1 MLRARLRKIHFLH
14 TLFRALIM
22 MYKRKRY
29 GLKHV
34 HKTFFMNGK
43 SNVSRDLIAHE
54 YSGMGEECY
63 IGPNVELG
71 PYAMIGPRV
80 AIVGGDH
87 RYDIPG
93 TPIIF
98 SGRAQ
103 VDKTTIEAD
112 VWIGYGAIVMAGN
125 TIGRGAIIGAGSVV
139 TKKIIGP
146 YEVYMGV
153 PARRVFDRFPNPSD
167 RKRHDEMLA
176 GKPSEGEWPPPFVD

>member
-1 MLRARLRKIHFLH
+1 
-14 TLFRALIM
+14 M